1 MSDLPFHSKKNE
13 KEEKDKSL
21 PFYMRLYPPIESN
34 EQSESTLDKAIRLE
48 LNDDDDDDKKVDQDK
63 NKENANENL
72 LTKEFLEELI
82 KTPNTI
88 PKVKILD
95 IVSKALQN
103 SKLIEKMEDDNKNTK
118 KLNKED
124 LSIACAKKFA
134 FKKFKKGEIIFR
146 IGDDG
151 DKFYYVLQ
159 GKTNILKIREI
170 PNIYM
175 SIIEYINYCIFLL
188 KEGENYL
195 FQEVIRINYKVLKV
209 SSEEEIITLFRIWFK
224 ISLIGQVNQHL
235 INNNKTLEEYF
246 HSNDQDMKDY
256 NLDIRELEILEIDKN
271 NRVPLSYIQWKN
283 YIIKKCELS
292 TRELIFYQ
300 QFHKI
305 LGDEQKKKI
314 SCLVYESLLYLG
326 PASYFGDSALDSDT
340 NKRNATIRAEEDS
353 YLASLRRDDYLN
365 IIAPKR
371 RFEKTKAIAFLFN
384 TFFFQQINPHIFER
398 NYFHLFYL
406 KEYEKNTV
414 LFDYGKIPKNLY
426 LVKEGQIS
434 LDLKISVLE
443 IHNLI
448 KFLYSNIINNV
459 YFKGLPKY
467 KKLEILPHAVMNQLY
482 KYMRE
487 PKLERLKMQ
496 NFRFIKEMNKIQNFR
511 ITILM
516 GVEAVGLEEIFLN
529 IPYLMKG
536 IVVKKI
542 VCYELAVDKINY
554 MLKEEKQ
561 IRVNY
566 AMKSITK
573 ILSLIERLQSIK
585 SNCVEMASSKYNMK
599 SDEFFDKVFSST
611 QFPLLKNSK
620 SDDNMLF
627 YNQSDKDKNNYKRKL
642 ATKEEIDYKEDINI
656 ILNKANSINQSI
668 TLDKKEE
675 ENKNKSNNKNSQI
688 LLETLQSNQKEVLNQ
703 NKKNKTINEGFQ
715 KRESYKT
722 IQIIKHNENP
732 RKFLP
737 SFKTPIR
744 NFIIKNHP
752 EFKKNLT
759 SQFKNTKPKS
769 LNIVLFNPKSKKRS
783 ENNSSFN
790 KPNFAEGTDNS
801 IDKIEANKSK
811 PKLYTGIQMKNL
823 FQIGDNKYCTIKK
836 LKQQIKDFNTMD
848 SKGKKL
854 EIIQSNEINNNF
866 IYNYQQKKFPRKGQ
880 DDIINKLNIKKKLI
894 KFSQYFN
901 SFHLSF
907 VPLSVKYNEQIYNK
921 NNNENNYNINSS
933 TNYSKLTRNSSYT
946 DKFFVN
952 KTMKNYFFINKKNK
966 INIKEQ
972 MHRVNSDLINI
983 QKELPK
989 IKNMFFHV
997 NKLHKIN
1004 ITDKN

>member
-13 KEEKDKSL
+13 KEERDKSL

-34 EQSESTLDKAIRLE
+34 EQTESELDKVIRLE
-48 LNDDDDDDKKVDQDK
+48 LNEEDKKDEQNQ
-63 NKENANENL
+63 NKENANENI
-72 LTKEFLEELI
+72 LTKEFLEKLI

-88 PKVKILD
+88 PKAKILE
-95 IVSKALQN
+95 IVSKALKN

-118 KLNKED
+118 KLNQED

-134 FKKFKKGEIIFR
+134 FKKYKKGEIIFR

-151 DKFYYVLQ
+151 DKFYYVLH
-159 GKTNILKIREI
+159 GKTNILKIKEI

-175 SIIEYINYCIFLL
+175 SIIEYINYCIFLI

-195 FQEVIRINYKVLKV
+195 FQEVIRINNKVLKV
-209 SSEEEIITLFRIWFK
+209 TSEEEVIILFRIWFK
-224 ISLIGQVNQHL
+224 ISLIGQVNQHMV
-235 INNNKTLEEYF
+235 NNNKTLEEYF
-246 HSNDQDMKDY
+246 QSNGQEMKDY
-256 NLDIRELEILEIDKN
+256 NFDIRELEILEIDKN

-292 TRELIFYQ
+292 TRELIFYD
-300 QFHKI
+300 QFHKT
-305 LGDEQKKKI
+305 LNDEQKKKI

-326 PASYFGDSALDSDT
+326 PTTYFGDSALDSDT

-371 RFEKTKAIAFLFN
+371 RFEKTKAIAFIFN

-406 KEYEKNTV
+406 KEYEKNKV
-414 LFDYGKIPKNLY
+414 LFDYGMIPKNLY

-448 KFLYSNIINNV
+448 KFLYSNIINNN

-467 KKLEILPHAVMNQLY
+467 KKLEILPHPIMNQLY

-487 PKLERLKMQ
+487 PRLERLKMQ
-496 NFRFIKEMNKIQNFR
+496 NFRFISEMNKVQNFR

-566 AMKSITK
+566 AMKSIKK

-585 SNCVEMASSKYNMK
+585 SNCVEMASSKYNIK

-620 SDDNMLF
+620 SNDNMLL
-627 YNQSDKDKNNYKRKL
+627 YNQSDKDKNNCKKKL
-642 ATKEEIDYKEDINI
+642 ATNEDIDYKEDINI
-656 ILNKANSINQSI
+656 LLNKANSINRSI
-668 TLDKKEE
+668 TLEKKDE
-675 ENKNKSNNKNSQI
+675 ENKNNNKESQI
-688 LLETLQSNQKEVLNQ
+688 LLDTMQSNQKEIL
-703 NKKNKTINEGFQ
+703 KHHRKNKTINDGFQ

-722 IQIIKHNENP
+722 IQLINHNENP

-737 SFKTPIR
+737 TFKTPIR

-752 EFKKNLT
+752 EYKKNLD
-759 SQFKNTKPKS
+759 SQFKNTKVKTLYIIS
-769 LNIVLFNPKSKKRS
+769 HSKSKKKR

-801 IDKIEANKSK
+801 IEKGEGNKSK

-823 FQIGDNKYCTIKK
+823 FQIGDNKYSTIKK
-836 LKQQIKDFNTMD
+836 LKQQIKDFNRLD
-848 SKGKKL
+848 NKGKKL

-866 IYNYQQKKFPRKGQ
+866 IYNYQQRKFPKKGQ
-880 DDIINKLNIKKKLI
+880 DDITNKLNIKKKLI
-894 KFSQYFN
+894 RFSQYFN

-907 VPLSVKYNEQIYNK
+907 VPLSVKYNEQLNNK
-921 NNNENNYNINSS
+921 SNNENNYNINSS

-966 INIKEQ
+966 INIKEH
-972 MHRVNSDLINI
+972 MHRVNSDLIDI
-983 QKELPK
+983 QKNLPK
-989 IKNMFFHV
+989 IKNTFFQV
-997 NKLHKIN
+997 NKINKIN